1 MTTPA
6 RRPALALTL
15 VAALALA
22 GCSSTPEA
30 TFEPAASDAAAPADD
45 GTATA
50 TDTGSDSGTGTDEAA
65 ATEVEAVEPAEP
77 RTLEIGE
84 TESFSDED
92 AAFTLTVH
100 RLVVNDYY
108 VEAEI
113 TVVNDSD
120 DQLRTWRG
128 GGSSASPRLY
138 DDRGRGYTFQA
149 QPGSDGGQLI
159 LLPAEGLDAVLVF
172 AGRVDPEAGR
182 LTLDLSEIGD
192 DWSQMTFEVPVEDA
206 R

>member
-1 MTTPA
+1 MRRTTPTGMP
-6 RRPALALTL
+6 RTTTTRTT
-15 VAALALA
+15 ALALA
-22 GCSSTPEA
+22 AALTLGGCSQGETA
-30 TFEPAASDAAAPADD
+30 TFDEPAEVAAQERTEAPAQQDTEEV
-45 GTATA
+45 TATA
-50 TDTGSDSGTGTDEAA
+50 
-65 ATEVEAVEPAEP
+65 VETVEPAEP
-77 RTLEIGE
+77 RTIEIGE

-120 DQLRTWRG
+120 QQLRTWRG

-138 DDRGRGYTFQA
+138 DDRGRRYTFQA